1 MTYII
6 LSGPSSVGKTTYAQ
20 KHYKDY
26 FIIDSDDVWFELAK
40 EYNWDKKKINKNLFR
55 NIYEKAK
62 KFKDVIIVHTNPT
75 PLLKYFNRKQ
85 VTILLLAT
93 NFNNLKRNL
102 NKRKDRYTENVLSNE
117 HNGYLFHFEKTD
129 SKDNSLYL
137 RKHDL
142 DNMPIKTKND
152 KIAIDNVKKVLF
164 TENRKTTRIKPKSN
178 VDYDSFI
185 II

>member
-6 LSGPSSVGKTTYAQ
+6 LGGPSSVGKTTYAL
-20 KHYKDY
+20 KHFKDY

-55 NIYEKAK
+55 KIHEKAK
-62 KFKDVIIVHTNPT
+62 KNKDVIIVHTDPT
-75 PLLKYFNRKQ
+75 PLLKYFDRKQ

-102 NKRKDRYTENVLSNE
+102 NKRKDRYTENVLSTD
-117 HNGYLFHFEKTD
+117 HNGYLFYFEKTD

-137 RKHDL
+137 RKKDL

-152 KIAIDNVKKVLF
+152 KIAIDNVKNLLF
-164 TENRKTTRIKPKSN
+164 TENRKTTRVTPKSKI
-178 VDYDSFI
+178 VYDSFI

>member
-1 MTYII
+1 M
-6 LSGPSSVGKTTYAQ
+6 
-20 KHYKDY
+20 
-26 FIIDSDDVWFELAK
+26 
-40 EYNWDKKKINKNLFR
+40 
-55 NIYEKAK
+55 
-62 KFKDVIIVHTNPT
+62 HTNPT